1 MCNNVQHNSPNIFL
15 QKCSFQ
21 CQFPCHRLGICYA
34 YKYHQELEPIEIDPR
49 QIYASKY
56 PWMVVYYTRNEERV
70 IKHSLCENKG
80 QTTPTRDNPDASSH
94 MQQRVY
100 HTDPSDKQI

>member
-1 MCNNVQHNSPNIFL
+1 MSITHAISWVYTNPTDIT
-15 QKCSFQ
+15 K
-21 CQFPCHRLGICYA
+21 
-34 YKYHQELEPIEIDPR
+34 LEQIEMNLR
-49 QIYASKY
+49 QRYASKY

-70 IKHSLCENKG
+70 IRHTLSENKG